1 MHRSSIG
8 AYDRHMK
15 HITRKQAKAE
25 GLKFYFT
32 GVPCRNGHIAER
44 KIKKSECLECVR
56 MYNREKR
63 YVRKERNPFTQSEIR
78 REATKQAAAIR
89 RVERA
94 KLKAIKDARLEE
106 RTMDRERAAAER
118 ENEARDKAYATYPAM
133 MRVAF
138 DVVLMRPGSPRIQ
151 ELLTCE
157 KDAARFFPEPSFI
170 DEQTPHMRVYPLD
183 KATHI
188 RISNKV
194 RLAYPDEIER
204 LRLLKR
210 EADTERKHAWNARN
224 RDRRNARDRARITEE
239 YAYA

>member
-1 MHRSSIG
+1 MIG
-8 AYDRHMK
+8 NMK
-15 HITRKQAKAE
+15 QRIITRDEAEAK
-25 GLKFYFT
+25 GLKLYFT
-32 GVPCRNGHIAER
+32 GKPCKHGHVVER
-44 KIKKSECLECVR
+44 TTKKRDCVECLR
-56 MYNREKR
+56 RYNKNRP

-78 REATKQAAAIR
+78 REAARQAAAIR
-89 RVERA
+89 RAERA
-94 KLKAIKDARLEE
+94 KLKAIKDAQLEE
-106 RTMDRERAAAER
+106 RTMDRDRAAAER

-151 ELLTCE
+151 ELMTCA
-157 KDAARFFPEPSFI
+157 KDAARFFPVASFI
-170 DEQTPHMRVYPLD
+170 DEATPHMRVYPLD

-188 RISNKV
+188 RISHKV

-210 EADTERKHAWNARN
+210 EADTKRKHAWNARN
-224 RDRRNARDRARITEE
+224 RDRRNARDRARVTEE